1 MIRPIFFLFAVRN
14 LRLHWLRSILA
25 MLGIIIGVVAITSM
39 GILGSSLVLSISEDL
54 TTVGDTI
61 VVLPHT
67 GGAQMGRG
75 GGGIA
80 TDDTITSR
88 QLERITRASA
98 PHMVIPLYSG
108 GERIR
113 VGGDTGFAA
122 IYGIPTAD
130 IPILLERREGQYLRG
145 ASGAM
150 VGPRLALEYSLK
162 VGSRFLIQDTGQS
175 LRVVGIL
182 EERGMGFDINTDNA
196 IIVSDSWY
204 RSTYAPTGYDRVIVK
219 VRSLDE
225 IEPVMKSIEA
235 ALNRRETEV
244 DVYDTRAILTTIL
257 DTFGRIST
265 FTIAIG
271 GISLIVAGV
280 SIFNVMMMSVMER
293 YREIGVLRSI
303 GCLRREVRR
312 MFFYESLLLGIAGS
326 VIGGVLSVAGGYI
339 ALLVMLDNTSY
350 LLAPT
355 SLIYIPI
362 GMAFGVGTSVL
373 SGLYPAW
380 KASEANPIEALRHE

>member
-1 MIRPIFFLFAVRN
+1 MNRPIFFQFALRN
-14 LRLHWLRSILA
+14 LRLHWLRSLLA
-25 MLGIIIGVVAITSM
+25 MIGIIIGVVAITSM

-61 VVLPHT
+61 VFIPHA
-67 GGAQMGRG
+67 GGAQMGP
-75 GGGIA
+75 GGGISS
-80 TDDTITSR
+80 DDVITSR
-88 QLERITRASA
+88 QLERITRASV
-98 PHMVIPLYSG
+98 PHTVIPVYSG
-108 GERIR
+108 GTRIR
-113 VGGDTGFAA
+113 IGGETGFAS
-122 IYGIPTAD
+122 IYGLRTAD
-130 IPILLERREGQYLRG
+130 IPVLLELEEGQYLRG

-150 VGPRLALEYSLK
+150 VGYRLAETYSLRT
-162 VGSRFLIQDTGQS
+162 GSRIIVGTEGQS
-175 LRVVGIL
+175 VRVVGIL

-196 IIVSDSWY
+196 IIVSDRWY
-204 RSTYAPTGYDRVIVK
+204 ENAYDPMGYDRVIVK
-219 VRSLDE
+219 VRTLEE
-225 IEPVMKSIEA
+225 IEQVKESIDS
-235 ALNRRETEV
+235 ALNRRDTEV
-244 DVYDTRAILTTIL
+244 DVFDTRAILTTIL
-257 DTFGRIST
+257 ETFGRIST

-293 YREIGVLRSI
+293 YREIGILRSI
-303 GCLRREVRR
+303 GCLRREIRR

-326 VIGGVLSVAGGYI
+326 AIGGTLSVAGGYL
-339 ALLVMLDNTSY
+339 ALLVMLEDTSY

-362 GMAFGVGTSVL
+362 GMIFGIGTSVL